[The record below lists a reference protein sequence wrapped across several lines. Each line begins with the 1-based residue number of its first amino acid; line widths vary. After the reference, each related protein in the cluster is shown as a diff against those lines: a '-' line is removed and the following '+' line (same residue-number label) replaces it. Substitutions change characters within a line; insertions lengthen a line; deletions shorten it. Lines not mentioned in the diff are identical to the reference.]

1 MRDNC
6 ETILQVLKRAA
17 DSHQQE
23 LKEMVIGRLDDRERQ
38 VLAWLFEQYED
49 ENKRRWYDPC
59 HVLFSTDFALALVEE
74 EGCARSIVT
83 AIVLHDI
90 GYFAIEDKT
99 QWSSPNSRIIH
110 MQEGAALAARV
121 LCENGFSATE
131 IEEIVGMIAVHDNP
145 YIGIP
150 IRGNVRLE
158 MRDCD
163 RIWVMHVLSFYKD
176 WTSKHRAYAHPKDFL
191 HDRMIQFYGREHPFD
206 KDEWRVDT
214 DIVEK
219 NAARIETPA
228 RPLTRKV
235 VQRQFEQRI
244 QELRDDGLLN
254 DVNGFRTYLAS
265 QIDREPFW
273 ETQA

>member
-1 MRDNC
+1 MHANC
-6 ETILQVLKRAA
+6 ETILQVLKQAA
-17 DSHQQE
+17 DAHQHK
-23 LKEMVIGRLDDRERQ
+23 LKALVIEKLDDRERQ
-38 VLAWLFEQYED
+38 VLGWLFKQYKDED
-49 ENKRRWYDPC
+49 KRRWYDPC
-59 HVLFSTDFALALVEE
+59 HVLFSTDFALALIEE

-83 AIVLHDI
+83 AIMLHDI

-99 QWSSPNSRIIH
+99 QWSNPNSRIVH

-121 LCENGFSATE
+121 LCENGFAATE

-145 YIGIP
+145 YIRIP

-163 RIWVMHVLSFYKD
+163 RVWVMHALSFYKD
-176 WTSKHRAYAHPKDFL
+176 WASKHKAYKHPRDFL
-191 HDRMIQFYGREHPFD
+191 HDRMIQFYGWEHPFG
-206 KDEWRVDT
+206 KDEWRVDV
-214 DIVEK
+214 DIVKK

-244 QELRDDGLLN
+244 EELRDGGLLN
-254 DVNGFRTYLAS
+254 NVNTFRTYLAS

-273 ETQA
+273 ET